1 MNEIGFRQ
9 SYIHELAS
17 ILGYV
22 AAIFLFILSLD
33 EYIYVHV
40 ARLEESTTSHIC
52 IYTCMITPVG
62 GGRLIVYMY
71 LQIQV
76 ALDGIELLSELINL
90 GLLLFEGLE
99 TTGAPGADA
108 RQHAIDDGDI
118 ASDGNAISES
128 RCTGSVEGSTNGGS
142 SGNGSIGVGGQ
153 RLGNGKSFADGGRSG
168 NGEASTERGC
178 YIKMDRG

>member
-99 TTGAPGADA
+99 TTGVPELTRVSMPSMMVTSPVMVTPLAKVAAPVASKVPPTVAAPAMAASALAVSVWVTVRVSPTVAGPVTA
-108 RQHAIDDGDI
+108 RPAP
-118 ASDGNAISES
+118 
-128 RCTGSVEGSTNGGS
+128 SVAVT
-142 SGNGSIGVGGQ
+142 
-153 RLGNGKSFADGGRSG
+153 
-168 NGEASTERGC
+168 
-178 YIKMDRG
+178 